1 MSPSHLQASKAE
13 TQRVTGA
20 AREASEAPGITDV
33 QGAPAGMPLFMRSD
47 HDTSVPPVPSYQL
60 ASALLEPLP
69 RNSGVRRAPEL
80 RLRLSPKVRMLMLD
94 SVRSLLAPR
103 VLADAISLIDFS
115 ALRQSAPAAPAL
127 DSRLHRDFLVR
138 TGPP

>member
-1 MSPSHLQASKAE
+1 MSPSQLQASKAE
-13 TQRVTGA
+13 TKPVAGA
-20 AREASEAPGITDV
+20 VREASTEPTTTDV
-33 QGAPAGMPLFMRSD
+33 QCAPAGMPLFIQSD

-60 ASALLEPLP
+60 ASSLLEPLP
-69 RNSGVRRAPEL
+69 RSSGVRRAPES

-103 VLADAISLIDFS
+103 VLADAIRLIDFS

-127 DSRLHRDFLVR
+127 DSWLHRDFLGR
-138 TGPP
+138 TSPA